1 MEENEYIN
9 CLTAK
14 IYVLISQRIKNK
26 KKKLKL
32 TNEDISINDTPLVS
46 RILNNRR
53 LPTKNPYLL
62 TKTLTD
68 TITSKLMFNS
78 NYEVIWGN
86 PDEHFEL
93 LPYFFSQGFKYL
105 LENDI
110 YKDKVNNALFS
121 NLDYVNS
128 KVNYDIAISLIT
140 DSLVKKT
147 DEHAIIGLY
156 EYRQSVAIHDFI
168 KKYKKEL
175 FALHKKFFYSKYTTK
190 LDQNI
195 ELFFKSILYKFIYR
209 HQSLQGHEFY
219 NLLLQLNKFQD
230 DALFEEGNRMEKY
243 ITDHANEIS
252 KLPQE
257 QQDLIKLGKI
267 SDPQYIQKDQAYSNA
282 YKEIIQAGKKY
293 IETITKNQKY
303 LNLD

>member
-1 MEENEYIN
+1 MKENEYIN
-9 CLTAK
+9 YLTSN
-14 IYVLISQRIKNK
+14 IYTLISQRIKNK
-26 KKKLKL
+26 KKELKL
-32 TNEDISINDTPLVS
+32 TNEDISANDTPLVS

-62 TKTLTD
+62 TPNLTD
-68 TITSKLMFNS
+68 IITIKLKFGS

-105 LENDI
+105 LENDT
-110 YKDKVNNALFS
+110 YKNKVNNALFF
-121 NLDYVNS
+121 NLDYVSS

-140 DSLVKKT
+140 NSLVKKT

-156 EYRQSVAIHDFI
+156 EYYQNEAIYDFI

-175 FALHKKFFYSKYTTK
+175 YALHKKFFYSKYTTK

-195 ELFFKSILYKFIYR
+195 ELFFKSILYKFVYR

-219 NLLLQLNKFQD
+219 NLLLQLNSFQD
-230 DALFEEGNRMEKY
+230 DAFFEEGKRMENY

-252 KLPQE
+252 TLPQE
-257 QQDLIKLGKI
+257 RQDLINLGEI
-267 SDPQYIQKDQAYSNA
+267 SDPQYIQKDKAYNNA